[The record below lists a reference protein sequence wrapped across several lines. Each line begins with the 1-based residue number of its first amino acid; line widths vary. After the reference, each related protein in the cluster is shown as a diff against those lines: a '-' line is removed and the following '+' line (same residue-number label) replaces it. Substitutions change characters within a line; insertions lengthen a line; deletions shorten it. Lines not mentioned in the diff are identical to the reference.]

1 MANSKKNSDIDGGS
15 RSKNVKTNISI
26 SFILKIISTG
36 ISFMVI
42 PMTINYLNTEQY
54 GVWMTL
60 LAIISWMSFFDMGLG
75 NGLRNKLTE
84 ALSKNDIKSAKEY
97 VSTAYVAIS
106 IIVLIIFIVLIFI
119 IPNLNWNMIF
129 NTENTA
135 NSVFIELV
143 LIVVGFFLFNFVL
156 SLCNSLFYAVQ
167 ESALAGVGLLL
178 MNLFSLINILIL
190 MKTSSG
196 SLIYIGISYGLAM
209 VMSSIILTI
218 CFFVRHKELIPK
230 LKLVR
235 KSKVNDILGIS
246 IKFFII
252 QVAAIVIFTTDSMII
267 TQILGPAQVTSYILA
282 QKLFSVVTIG
292 HAIIVTPLWS
302 AYTEAYSKGDIN
314 WIKKLL
320 RRLNLLMIPIIMCVA
335 ALALISDEIF
345 KVWIGNSVIFPKY
358 LIIFMAFYTFIS
370 VWNNI
375 YAYFLNGIGDLNLQM
390 YTAIIAGLI
399 NIPLSILFC
408 KYLNFGSSG
417 VVLGT
422 IISLLIFAVIG
433 PLRTL
438 SIVKKMKKNYV

>member
-167 ESALAGVGLLL
+167 
-178 MNLFSLINILIL
+178 
-190 MKTSSG
+190 
-196 SLIYIGISYGLAM
+196 
-209 VMSSIILTI
+209 
-218 CFFVRHKELIPK
+218 
-230 LKLVR
+230 
-235 KSKVNDILGIS
+235 
-246 IKFFII
+246 
-252 QVAAIVIFTTDSMII
+252 
-267 TQILGPAQVTSYILA
+267 
-282 QKLFSVVTIG
+282 
-292 HAIIVTPLWS
+292 
-302 AYTEAYSKGDIN
+302 
-314 WIKKLL
+314 
-320 RRLNLLMIPIIMCVA
+320 
-335 ALALISDEIF
+335 
-345 KVWIGNSVIFPKY
+345 
-358 LIIFMAFYTFIS
+358 
-370 VWNNI
+370 
-375 YAYFLNGIGDLNLQM
+375 
-390 YTAIIAGLI
+390 
-399 NIPLSILFC
+399 
-408 KYLNFGSSG
+408 
-417 VVLGT
+417 
-422 IISLLIFAVIG
+422 
-433 PLRTL
+433 
-438 SIVKKMKKNYV
+438 